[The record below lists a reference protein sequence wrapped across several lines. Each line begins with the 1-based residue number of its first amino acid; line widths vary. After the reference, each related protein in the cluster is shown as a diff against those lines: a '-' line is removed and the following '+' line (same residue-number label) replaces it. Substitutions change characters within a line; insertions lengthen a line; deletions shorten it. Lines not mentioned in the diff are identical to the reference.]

1 VNTQR
6 RRDDLSGQGVESLFH
21 ARKMMQFES
30 QTLRVENLPEN
41 AQEQAVRV
49 EGLRSIHSASSAAF
63 AVPALLRVQRV
74 LR

>member
-1 VNTQR
+1 
-6 RRDDLSGQGVESLFH
+6 
-21 ARKMMQFES
+21 MMQFES